1 MSIKIYIDQ
10 GHNPRDFNTG
20 AEGNG
25 FYEQDITYEV
35 GRRLYALLS
44 TRPEFELKL
53 SRPTSDTIL
62 GTSNAS
68 SLTTRVRDAN
78 AWGADVFLSLHTNA
92 SLNERATGSEALI
105 YSKASTIALGLGV
118 LCYGKKWLGF
128 LKFIASAGG
137 GFAIGLAINPML
149 ISTLPVLEGK
159 AWITGAVFALVLG
172 VLSGLLYFVL
182 YIGGSGL
189 FVYVTCYAGGLF
201 PFPLPTEKSVVLSC
215 IAVAVVAFMLLVWRK
230 NSEMLGT
237 AFLGAFLINKGI
249 RIIYD
254 YTALLAEHANV
265 LNAVVLCMI
274 AVLGFTHQYRRRRRY
289 Y

>member
-1 MSIKIYIDQ
+1 MPDIIGFLKSTFT
-10 GHNPRDFNTG
+10 GELPFHDFVG
-20 AEGNG
+20 ALGQIFN
-25 FYEQDITYEV
+25 DIGIGGAV
-35 GRRLYALLS
+35 
-44 TRPEFELKL
+44 
-53 SRPTSDTIL
+53 
-62 GTSNAS
+62 S
-68 SLTTRVRDAN
+68 SLTEKFWFPYA
-78 AWGADVFLSLHTNA
+78 A
-92 SLNERATGSEALI
+92 
-105 YSKASTIALGLGV
+105 IALGLVV

-149 ISTLPVLEGK
+149 IPTLPVLEGK

-254 YTALLAEHANV
+254 YTALLAEHADV